1 MNTVHVIGGG
11 LAGLSAALTLAEAGR
26 RVVVY
31 EGGPACGGRARSYYD
46 RHLGCRLDNGNHLL
60 LSANRTVFD
69 YLDRIGARDSLVGPG
84 APMFP
89 FHDLS
94 AGINWTL
101 RLSGGRVPWWV
112 LPRRRRV
119 PGMRLRELAG
129 LARLMRAGPDAAVAD
144 CLLPGALADRLMVP
158 LAVSVLNTRPE
169 QGSAALM
176 GRVMR
181 ESMAKGGSACVPWF
195 PREGLSETLVDPALA
210 RLEALGAV
218 IRTGARVTGL
228 GMADGRVDRLRLSG
242 GEVALDGGDA
252 VVLALPA
259 QTVRDVAG
267 EALPGLVVPDAFESI
282 LNLHYRADVAEHVSG
297 DLARARFAGVVGGLA
312 EWVFVKPGILS
323 VTVSAANHLA
333 GDAPDALAATIW
345 QELRAVVSPF
355 LRPGAPQ
362 ETLPDALPPH
372 RVVRE
377 KRATFAATPAQERLR
392 PECRT
397 AVANLVLA
405 GDWTATGLP
414 ATIEGAMR
422 SGVAAAK
429 ALSFPSGPPASGS
442 RH

>member
-1 MNTVHVIGGG
+1 MSTVHVIGGG
-11 LAGLSAALTLAEAGR
+11 LAGLSAALALAEGGR

-31 EGGPACGGRARSYYD
+31 EAGPACGGRARSYHD

-84 APMFP
+84 EPIFP
-89 FHDLS
+89 FHDLA
-94 AGINWTL
+94 AGLGWTL
-101 RLSGGRVPWWV
+101 RLSAGRVPWWV
-112 LPRRRRV
+112 LARGRRV
-119 PGMRLRELAG
+119 PGMRLGELAG
-129 LARLMRAGPDAAVAD
+129 LVRLMRAGPDAVVAD
-144 CLLPGALADRLMVP
+144 CLRPGALADRLMVP
-158 LAVSVLNTRPE
+158 LAVSVLNTRPG

-181 ESMAKGGSACVPWF
+181 ESMAKGGSACIPWF

-210 RLEALGAV
+210 RLDALGTV
-218 IRTGARVTGL
+218 LRTGARVVGL
-228 GMADGRVDRLRLSG
+228 GMAKKRVDRLRLSG
-242 GEVALDGGDA
+242 GEVALGAGDA

-259 QTVRDVAG
+259 QSVRDVAA

-282 LNLHYRADVAEHVSG
+282 LNLHYRAEVDGHLSG
-297 DLARARFAGVVGGLA
+297 ALAQARFAGVVGGLT

-333 GDAPDALAATIW
+333 GEAPDALAATIW
-345 QELRAVVSPF
+345 QELRAVVGPF
-355 LRPGAPQ
+355 LRPDAPAGS
-362 ETLPDALPPH
+362 LPEVPPPH

-422 SGVAAAK
+422 SGVAAAR
-429 ALSFPSGPPASGS
+429 ALSPPSGPPASGS